1 MKKTYLLFL
10 STAALC
16 YFILAFFLTTEL
28 SIDKKT
34 YHAEKGFLDLSQWQF
49 EKPISLSGQWEFYP
63 NKLLLPA
70 DFLSQKFSA
79 ESSYLKVPGPWNS
92 AMNEQ
97 GYGVGTYRLR
107 IKLSPDT
114 YMLGIK
120 SEVIRSAHKLY
131 INGELLHTDGMVG
144 LSASEHQ
151 MRNIPEA
158 TYFKQK
164 GGTLDILI
172 QASNFDRDMGG
183 ITQNLILGNQVQ
195 ITKLQLVNYGL
206 DFSGVLL
213 LIIFGF
219 YQIWLYFT
227 VKPIKGFIY
236 SGLLPIFA
244 GITTAFRNQKIMGI
258 FVQSYSM
265 EWFYRCQFISA
276 AIAVTFMA
284 LLIYEMGRTSAQKR
298 IMQVYIGLSILYS
311 TYVMIVPYRL
321 HSKYEIA
328 YWLVIIGLNIVMVIE
343 SVRYGLKY
351 KWLHQ
356 EKKIMLTLVL
366 GVSFAI
372 LGQFDAI
379 LYYFGMRSNMVL
391 NYLSSLIFIFVLTTF
406 YKQQY
411 QLSELRIAE
420 AEQELLKS
428 EIAFLQAQIEPH
440 FVFNALNTVVSFCYV
455 EPLKA
460 ASLLRDLSKYL
471 RFTFDSERFHRQAT
485 IEMELEATHAYI
497 NIEKARFG
505 DRLEVKFNCE
515 KELLNAEVPF
525 LLLQPLVENAIKH
538 GVMKRERGGEVE
550 VMIGHIGKQLYISVS
565 DNGVGMTVDPT
576 FEAYGVGL
584 KNIKKRIDMIQ
595 GAGIHIDSYLDKKT
609 EVQLYLPLQMK

>member
-1 MKKTYLLFL
+1 MKKTYLFFL
-10 STAALC
+10 STAALG
-16 YFILAFFLTTEL
+16 YLILAFFLTTEL
-28 SIDKKT
+28 SVDSKT
-34 YHAEKGFLDLSQWQF
+34 FKAEKGFLDLSQWQF
-49 EKPISLSGQWEFYP
+49 EQPISLSGQWEFYP

-70 DFLSQKFSA
+70 DFMSQNFNV
-79 ESSYLKVPGPWNS
+79 EPGYLKVPGPWNS

-97 GYGVGTYRLR
+97 GYGAGTYRLR

-131 INGELLHTDGMVG
+131 VNGELLHADGSVG

-172 QASNFDRDMGG
+172 QVSNFDRDLGG
-183 ITQNLILGNQVQ
+183 ITQKLILGNQVQ
-195 ITKLQLVNYGL
+195 ITRNQLVNYGL

-219 YQIWLYFT
+219 YQISLYFT
-227 VKPIKGFIY
+227 VKPIRGFIY

-244 GITTAFRNQKIMGI
+244 GITTAFRNQKIMGT
-258 FVQSYSM
+258 FVHTYNM
-265 EWFYRCQFISA
+265 EWFYRCQFITA
-276 AIAVTFMA
+276 AIAVVFMA
-284 LLIYEMGRTSAQKR
+284 LLVYEMARTNAQKR
-298 IMQVYIGLSILYS
+298 IMQIYIGLSMIYS
-311 TYVMIVPYRL
+311 GYVMIMPYRF

-328 YWLVIIGLNIVMVIE
+328 YWLVIIGFNIVMVIE
-343 SVRYGLKY
+343 SVRYGLRY
-351 KWLHQ
+351 KWLHH
-356 EKKIMLTLVL
+356 EKKIMVTLII
-366 GVSFAI
+366 GVGFAI
-372 LGQFDAI
+372 VGQFDAI
-379 LYYFGMRSNMVL
+379 FYYFGLRSNMVI
-391 NYLSSLIFIFVLTTF
+391 NYLSTLIFIVILTTF

-411 QLSELRIAE
+411 QLSELRMAE

-471 RFTFDSERFHRQAT
+471 RFTFDSERFHRLAT
-485 IEMELEATHAYI
+485 IEMELEATRAYI

-505 DRLEVKFNCE
+505 DRLEVKFNYE
-515 KELLNAEVPF
+515 EELLNAEVPF

-538 GVMKRERGGEVE
+538 GVMKREKGGVVE
-550 VMIGHIGKQLYISVS
+550 VMIGHIGKQLYISVT

-576 FEAYGVGL
+576 FESYGVGL

-609 EVQLYLPLQMK
+609 DVQLYLPLQIK